1 MNPALGE
8 NDVIV
13 IFPINGMPPV
23 MIVNRNIEHQI
34 MSNYFFA
41 MGKEPAISTIHR
53 KVRDLLPDS
62 ESEISV
68 SSQSNGYSIL
78 IVERRSEQTITS
90 IQSDTLQEGKSG
102 YFFKGWF
109 QDHDSK
115 SIVIGST
122 GYKKWKK
129 MHGKSHPLEFEGT
142 YVHANWTEQ
151 KLTIEN
157 DLFSYFPV
165 IYFSTPDV
173 IVASDSMYVLSRIR
187 RMLNLPCK
195 LNHDVIHSRSWTH
208 GLACAVMSN
217 QTQIQGI
224 EILSP
229 GKHIEST
236 LGDKLSTRIIH
247 KSIKEI
253 FQEKHASYAEAL
265 VQATRQLY
273 ASTMS
278 FSHIEDIHLNFGLS
292 GGLDS
297 RLLLA
302 ILLKN
307 LQSLSKVSITTNTHA
322 TRRGDF
328 QVVSDL
334 SKKYNFEFNNKK
346 EELAEHRKNPQVK
359 SIREDNTFGY
369 WVLSNMGIFDMMYLH
384 NSYWKHPNVID
395 LGGHGAETVK
405 GTFASMKFE
414 NYLHRK
420 KLSRKARFSRSY
432 FRDRKAVKKS
442 QKTYDS
448 IQREMQ
454 VGLASS
460 GIDLDEPGSIQWHH
474 LCYKSPIQ
482 NGRFL
487 DRSIIALRPFIQR
500 SLFALSRSELNP
512 FIAVKKGEPTLL
524 HDMLI
529 LLDSELAAE
538 PFENSKN
545 NLTESYIQER
555 LQTIDVEISF
565 EDIKPYTIFGAA
577 TDVVNGPPRIFMQM
591 VADFDIED
599 SEPKTAILRML
610 EERWAK
616 IEGTKLGDVYQS
628 AYDTAKE
635 RLLDPDFYPPSAGTP
650 AAKIISL
657 MMTDL

>member
-1 MNPALGE
+1 
-8 NDVIV
+8 
-13 IFPINGMPPV
+13 
-23 MIVNRNIEHQI
+23 
-34 MSNYFFA
+34 
-41 MGKEPAISTIHR
+41 MGKEPEISTIHR
-53 KVRDLLPDS
+53 KISELLPNS
-62 ESEISV
+62 ELEISI
-68 SSQSNGYSIL
+68 SHQSNGYCTL
-78 IVERRSEQTITS
+78 IVERRSEEIITS
-90 IQSDTLQEGKSG
+90 IQSDTSKKEKSES
-102 YFFKGWF
+102 YFKGWF
-109 QDHDSK
+109 QDHDSE
-115 SIVIGST
+115 SIVIGPL
-122 GYKKWKK
+122 GYKNWKK
-129 MHGKSHPLEFEGT
+129 SHGEPVPLEFEGT

-151 KLTIEN
+151 NLTIEN

-165 IYFSTPDV
+165 MFFSTSSV
-173 IVASDSMYVLSRIR
+173 IVASDSLYVLSRIR

-195 LNHDVIHSRSWTH
+195 LNHEVIHSRSWTH
-208 GLACAVMSN
+208 GLACALMSN

-224 EILSP
+224 QILSP

-236 LGDKLSTRIIH
+236 LGPKLSTMVIH
-247 KSIKEI
+247 KPIKEI
-253 FQEKHASYAEAL
+253 FQDEHTSYAQAL
-265 VQATRQLY
+265 VEATRQLY

-307 LQSLSKVSITTNTHA
+307 RQSLSKVSITTNTHV
-322 TRRGDF
+322 TRKGDF

-334 SKKYNFEFNNKK
+334 SAKYNFDFNNKK
-346 EELAEHRKNPQVK
+346 QELIEHRENPQVK
-359 SIREDNTFGY
+359 NAREENTFGY
-369 WVLSNMGIFDMMYLH
+369 WVLSNMGIFDMMYFH
-384 NSYWKHPNVID
+384 NSYWKHPNVIEM
-395 LGGHGAETVK
+395 GGHGAETVK
-405 GTFASMKFE
+405 GTFVSMKFE
-414 NYLHRK
+414 DYLHRK
-420 KLSRKARFSRSY
+420 KLTRKARFSRSY
-432 FRDRKAVKKS
+432 FRDRKTVKKS

-448 IQREMQ
+448 IQREMRT
-454 VGLASS
+454 GLASS
-460 GIDLDEPGSIQWHH
+460 GIDLDGPGSIQWHH

-487 DRSIIALRPFIQR
+487 DRSLIALRPFIQR

-512 FIAVKKGEPTLL
+512 FIAVKKGDPTLL

-529 LLDSELAAE
+529 LLDSNLAAE

-555 LQTIDVEISF
+555 LQTIDSDISF
-565 EDIKPYTIFGAA
+565 EDINPYTIFGAA
-577 TDVVNGPPRIFMQM
+577 TDIVNGPPRIFMKM
-591 VADFDIED
+591 VADFDIGN
-599 SEPKTAILRML
+599 SEPKAAILTML
-610 EERWAK
+610 EERWMK
-616 IEGTKLGDVYQS
+616 IKGTKLGDVYQS

>member
-1 MNPALGE
+1 MKL
-8 NDVIV
+8 
-13 IFPINGMPPV
+13 
-23 MIVNRNIEHQI
+23 

-41 MGKEPAISTIHR
+41 MGKEREISIIHR
-53 KVRDLLPDS
+53 KIS
-62 ESEISV
+62 EMLSNSDDEISISHQFGDYWV
-68 SSQSNGYSIL
+68 L
-78 IVERRSEQTITS
+78 VVERRPEHIMTS
-90 IQSDTLQEGKSG
+90 IQTDTSDDEAPR

-109 QDHDSK
+109 QDHNSE
-115 SIVIGST
+115 SIVIGPL
-122 GYKKWKK
+122 GYERWKD
-129 MHGKSHPLEFEGT
+129 SHTVSNSVDFEGT
-142 YVHANWTEQ
+142 YVYAKWTGQ

-165 IYFSTPDV
+165 MFFSTSDV

-208 GLACAVMSN
+208 GLACAMMSN

-224 EILSP
+224 ELLSP

-236 LGDKLSTRIIH
+236 LGRKLSTIIIH
-247 KSIKEI
+247 KPIKEI
-253 FQEKHASYAEAL
+253 FQEEHTSYAEA
-265 VQATRQLY
+265 VVDSTRQLY

-307 LQSLSKVSITTNTHA
+307 RQSLSKISITTNTHA
-322 TRRGDF
+322 TRKGDF

-334 SKKYNFEFNNKK
+334 AEKYNFEFNNKK
-346 EELAEHRKNPQVK
+346 EELAEHRKNPEVK
-359 SIREDNTFGY
+359 SITEDNTFGY
-369 WVLSNMGIFDMMYLH
+369 WILSNMGIFDMMYLH

-395 LGGHGAETVK
+395 MGGHGAETVK

-414 NYLHRK
+414 DYLYRK

-432 FRDRKAVKKS
+432 FRDRKVVKKS
-442 QKTYDS
+442 QKRYDS
-448 IQREMQ
+448 IQSEMQ
-454 VGLASS
+454 TGLASS
-460 GIDLDEPGSIQWHH
+460 GIDLDELGSIQWHH

-487 DRSIIALRPFIQR
+487 DRSIIASRPYIQR
-500 SLFALSRSELNP
+500 SLFTLSRSELNP
-512 FIAVKKGEPTLL
+512 FLNVRKGEPTLL

-529 LLDSELAAE
+529 LIDSELAAE

-545 NLTESYIQER
+545 NLTDSYIQER
-555 LQTIDVEISF
+555 LQTIDSEISF
-565 EDIKPYTIFGAA
+565 EDINPYTIFGAV
-577 TDVVNGPPRIFMQM
+577 TDIVNGPPQIFMEM
-591 VADFDIED
+591 VSDFDIGD
-599 SEPKTAILRML
+599 SEPKAAILGML
-610 EERWAK
+610 EEQWGK
-616 IEGTKLGDVYQS
+616 IEGMKLGVVYQS

-657 MMTDL
+657 MMSDN